1 MYGAY
6 GGGRPGGDT
15 ASPGTTELTSLRVQ
29 LTRPQLQYPRQDQEG
44 HLQHREEREKALL
57 RAGCSDH

>member
-15 ASPGTTELTSLRVQ
+15 ASPGTTELTSLRDKI
-29 LTRPQLQYPRQDQEG
+29 R
-44 HLQHREEREKALL
+44 KAIYSIGKNV
-57 RAGCSDH
+57 RKH